1 MRALLVLLVVPVALV
16 ACGGGKA
23 SSTEVKLTPTA
34 YVKQAAQKS
43 SSAGSMHMK
52 LKGSVT
58 AGGGQSVVLSG
69 DGGFTKR
76 AGSFKLDFNAGGLS
90 GSIDAVIEGAQ
101 LYVRSPL
108 FADALPKGKT
118 WLKLDL
124 SKQASAQ
131 GLDLTK
137 LAAQDPAQ
145 TLARLSSLGN
155 VKEVG
160 TEQVDGVDATHYRG
174 SLAAQTAGGTLGP
187 FDVWVGKDDGYVR
200 RVQFASGAAGST
212 PITHLTMDLSDFGED
227 VTVTVPSAATTAD
240 ATTLNIPGLGG

>member
-1 MRALLVLLVVPVALV
+1 MRALALLLVVPLALV

-23 SSTEVKLTPTA
+23 SSSELKLSPTA
-34 YVKQAAQKS
+34 YGKQAAQKS
-43 SSAGSMHMK
+43 SAASSVHMK

-58 AGGGQSVVLSG
+58 VPGGQSVVLSG
-69 DGGFTKR
+69 DGGFTHR
-76 AGSFKLDFNAGGLS
+76 DGSFRLDFNAGGLS
-90 GSIDAVIEGAQ
+90 GSIDAVIQGTQ

-108 FADALPKGKT
+108 FADGLPKGKT

-145 TLARLSSLGN
+145 TLARLAQLGN

-160 TEQVDGVDATHYRG
+160 TEQVDGVDTTHYRG
-174 SLAAQTAGGTLGP
+174 RLATQTAGATAGP

-200 RVQFASGAAGST
+200 RVQFATGAAAST
-212 PITHLTMDLSDFGED
+212 PSTHLTMDLSDFGKD
-227 VTVTVPSAATTAD
+227 VTITVPSAAETAD
-240 ATTLNIPGLGG
+240 AKTLNIPGLGG